1 MTLLL
6 IAFIAVLAYVSW
18 QLNHI
23 HAHLVHVDQVLE
35 ENDLKVSGDFEHY
48 PEAIVS
54 KDSGIRREEHEKF
67 VRFTNKDK
75 DG

>member
-6 IAFIAVLAYVSW
+6 IAFTAVLVYVSW

-35 ENDLKVSGDFEHY
+35 ENDLHASNYTET
-48 PEAIVS
+48 PEAFVR
-54 KDSGIRREEHEKF
+54 KDSGIQREEHEKF